1 MQDFEDKSNKKGY
14 RFLKV
19 AGDIFVLNLE
29 FLLVSALSLTILFFP
44 SLFALVNLLKNEKES
59 YINPFKDYFL
69 LIKKYI
75 KLGVKYWICFTPI
88 YLVLS
93 YLIYLDYQLIK
104 ENENIMLAWLSLII
118 CFGIVIA
125 LTSSIIELPLYIT
138 YFDNDKAFDSFQKA
152 SLIARKKIL
161 LIISSWMIIL
171 SFAFI
176 FYMFFPLIFF
186 FGIGLMIYLIVLM
199 SSRVY
204 ETLEREEKDRIK
216 NN

>member
-29 FLLVSALSLTILFFP
+29 FILVSALSLTILFFP
-44 SLFALVNLLKNEKES
+44 SLFALVNLLKSEKGS

-69 LIKKYI
+69 LIKKYM
-75 KLGVKYWICFTPI
+75 KLGIKYWICFIPI

-104 ENENIMLAWLSLII
+104 GNENIMLAWLSLII
-118 CFGIVIA
+118 CLGIVIA

-186 FGIGLMIYLIVLM
+186 FGVALMIYLIVLM

>member
-29 FLLVSALSLTILFFP
+29 FILISALSLTILFFP

>member
-19 AGDIFVLNLE
+19 TGDIFVLNLE
-29 FLLVSALSLTILFFP
+29 FILVSIFSLTILFFP
-44 SLFALVNLLKNEKES
+44 SLFALVNILKDEKES

-75 KLGVKYWICFTPI
+75 KLGIKYWLCFTPI
-88 YLVLS
+88 YLILS
-93 YLIYLDYQLIK
+93 YLIYLDYQLIRG
-104 ENENIMLAWLSLII
+104 NDNIMFAWFSLII
-118 CFGIVIA
+118 CIGIVIA
-125 LTSSIIELPLYIT
+125 LTSSIIELPLYIA

-171 SFAFI
+171 SFAFV

-186 FGIGLMIYLIVLM
+186 FGIGLMVYLIVLM

-204 ETLEREEKDRIK
+204 EQLVREEKDRIK
-216 NN
+216 ND

>member
-104 ENENIMLAWLSLII
+104 GNENIMLAWLSLII

>member
-19 AGDIFVLNLE
+19 AGDIFVLNSE

-104 ENENIMLAWLSLII
+104 GNENIMLAWLSLII

>member
-104 ENENIMLAWLSLII
+104 GNENIMLAWLNLII

>member
-104 ENENIMLAWLSLII
+104 GNENIMLAWLSLII

-199 SSRVY
+199 SSIVY

>member
-1 MQDFEDKSNKKGY
+1 M
-14 RFLKV
+14 
-19 AGDIFVLNLE
+19 NLE

-104 ENENIMLAWLSLII
+104 GNENIMLAWLSLII

>member
-1 MQDFEDKSNKKGY
+1 M
-14 RFLKV
+14 
-19 AGDIFVLNLE
+19 
-29 FLLVSALSLTILFFP
+29 
-44 SLFALVNLLKNEKES
+44 
-59 YINPFKDYFL
+59 
-69 LIKKYI
+69 
-75 KLGVKYWICFTPI
+75 KLGIKYWICFIPI

-104 ENENIMLAWLSLII
+104 GNENIMLAWLSLII
-118 CFGIVIA
+118 CLGIVIA

-152 SLIARKKIL
+152 SLIARKKII
-161 LIISSWMIIL
+161 LITSSWMIIL

-186 FGIGLMIYLIVLM
+186 FGVALMIYLIVLM

-204 ETLEREEKDRIK
+204 ETLEQEEKDRIK

>member
-19 AGDIFVLNLE
+19 AGDIFILNLE

-104 ENENIMLAWLSLII
+104 GNENIMLAWLSLII

>member
-29 FLLVSALSLTILFFP
+29 FILVSALSLTILFFP

-104 ENENIMLAWLSLII
+104 GNENIMLAWLSLII

>member
-29 FLLVSALSLTILFFP
+29 FILISALSLTILFFP

-75 KLGVKYWICFTPI
+75 KIGVKYWICFTPI

-104 ENENIMLAWLSLII
+104 GNENIMLAWLSLII

>member
-1 MQDFEDKSNKKGY
+1 MQDFENRSNKKGY

-29 FLLVSALSLTILFFP
+29 FILVSALSLTILFFP
-44 SLFALVNLLKNEKES
+44 SLFALVNLLKSEKES

-69 LIKKYI
+69 LIKKYM
-75 KLGVKYWICFTPI
+75 KLGIKYWICFIPI

-104 ENENIMLAWLSLII
+104 GNENIMLAWLSLII

-186 FGIGLMIYLIVLM
+186 FGVALMIYLIVLM

>member
-104 ENENIMLAWLSLII
+104 GNENIMLAWLSLII
-118 CFGIVIA
+118 CFGIFIA

>member
-29 FLLVSALSLTILFFP
+29 FILVSVLSLTILFFP
-44 SLFALVNLLKNEKES
+44 SLFALVNLLKSEKES
-59 YINPFKDYFL
+59 YINAFKDYFL
-69 LIKKYI
+69 LIKKYM
-75 KLGVKYWICFTPI
+75 KLGIKYWICFIPI
-88 YLVLS
+88 YLLLS

-104 ENENIMLAWLSLII
+104 GNENIMLAWLSLII

-186 FGIGLMIYLIVLM
+186 FGVALMIYLIVLM

-204 ETLEREEKDRIK
+204 ETLEQEEKDRIK

>member
-104 ENENIMLAWLSLII
+104 GNENIMLAWLSLII

-171 SFAFI
+171 SFTFI

>member
-104 ENENIMLAWLSLII
+104 GNENIMLAWLSLII

-161 LIISSWMIIL
+161 LIISSWMLIL

-186 FGIGLMIYLIVLM
+186 FGFGLMIYLIVLM
-199 SSRVY
+199 SSIVY

>member
-1 MQDFEDKSNKKGY
+1 M
-14 RFLKV
+14 
-19 AGDIFVLNLE
+19 
-29 FLLVSALSLTILFFP
+29 
-44 SLFALVNLLKNEKES
+44 
-59 YINPFKDYFL
+59 
-69 LIKKYI
+69 
-75 KLGVKYWICFTPI
+75 
-88 YLVLS
+88 
-93 YLIYLDYQLIK
+93 
-104 ENENIMLAWLSLII
+104 
-118 CFGIVIA
+118 GIVIA

-138 YFDNDKAFDSFQKA
+138 YFDNNKAFDSFQKA
-152 SLIARKKIL
+152 SLIARKKFL

-186 FGIGLMIYLIVLM
+186 FGVALMIYLIVLM

>member
-104 ENENIMLAWLSLII
+104 GNENIMLAWLSLII

-204 ETLEREEKDRIK
+204 EILEREEKDRIK

>member
-104 ENENIMLAWLSLII
+104 GNENIMLAWLSLII

-138 YFDNDKAFDSFQKA
+138 YFDNEKAFDSFQKA

>member
-88 YLVLS
+88 YLVLT

-104 ENENIMLAWLSLII
+104 GNENIMLAWLSLII

>member
-19 AGDIFVLNLE
+19 TGDIFVLNLE

-104 ENENIMLAWLSLII
+104 GNENIMLAWLSLII

>member
-29 FLLVSALSLTILFFP
+29 FILVSALSLTILFFP
-44 SLFALVNLLKNEKES
+44 SLFALVNLLKSEKES

-69 LIKKYI
+69 LIKKYM
-75 KLGVKYWICFTPI
+75 KLGIKYWICFIPI

-104 ENENIMLAWLSLII
+104 GNENIMLAWLSLII
-118 CFGIVIA
+118 CLGIVIA

-152 SLIARKKIL
+152 SLIARKKNFIDYLFLDDNIIFCFHIL
-161 LIISSWMIIL
+161 YVFPFDIFLWGCFDDL
-171 SFAFI
+171 FNSFN
-176 FYMFFPLIFF
+176 
-186 FGIGLMIYLIVLM
+186 
-199 SSRVY
+199 
-204 ETLEREEKDRIK
+204 E
-216 NN
+216 

>member
-44 SLFALVNLLKNEKES
+44 SLFALVNLLKSEKES

-104 ENENIMLAWLSLII
+104 GNENIMLAWLSLII

-152 SLIARKKIL
+152 
-161 LIISSWMIIL
+161 W
-171 SFAFI
+171 
-176 FYMFFPLIFF
+176 
-186 FGIGLMIYLIVLM
+186 
-199 SSRVY
+199 
-204 ETLEREEKDRIK
+204 
-216 NN
+216 